1 LLLDKAI
8 IDLIVITV
16 MDMVIRIK
24 TIIFVFFFVTII
36 FLNMIS
42 VTQKLWIWRI
52 IVLAAVILLWL
63 IMIIKNIPILLKI
76 LLIAILVSRFLQIL
90 YVIVMWDWWFVEEKR
105 HWIIQRRNF
114 SRISEVWRVDNIIA
128 VISGAVDI

>member
-8 IDLIVITV
+8 IVLIVITV

-114 SRISEVWRVDNIIA
+114 SRISEVWRVGYIIA

>member
-1 LLLDKAI
+1 MLLDKAI
-8 IDLIVITV
+8 IVLIVITV

-63 IMIIKNIPILLKI
+63 IMINKNIPILLKI

-90 YVIVMWDWWFVEEKR
+90 YIIVMWDWWFVEEKR
-105 HWIIQRRNF
+105 HWIIQRRNC
-114 SRISEVWRVDNIIA
+114 SRSSEVWRVGNIIA